1 MKIYLCNIVPS
12 ILSSK
17 LEVFKNINNICY
29 KEYDKYELLSKTE
42 GLFIIENNNI
52 MRHVPSFET
61 KYRMIKSYLSN
72 DLLVDQ
78 TKQKFTQVISQLP
91 VNYILTKLTVLEY
104 KLNVKSELT
113 FVIECL
119 CETNMGISLLV
130 PINFY
135 FIYNDTNIISLDDL
149 LNNTFFKEEFNVF
162 LSHFN

>member
-1 MKIYLCNIVPS
+1 MKIYLCNILPS

-17 LEVFKNINNICY
+17 VEIFKNINNVCY
-29 KEYDKYELLSKTE
+29 KEYEKYELLSKTD

-52 MRHVPSFET
+52 VRHEPSFDT
-61 KYRMIKSYLSN
+61 NYRMIKGYLSH

-78 TKQKFTQVISQLP
+78 TKQTFTKVISQFP

-104 KLNVKSELT
+104 KLNVKSGLT

-119 CETNMGISLLV
+119 CETNMGNKLLV

-149 LNNTFFKEEFNVF
+149 LNNTFFKKEFNVF